1 MSRVGKLPITLPQG
15 VSASLQ
21 EQALTIKGPK
31 GTLTRTVHP
40 NVDVEIDAQSLRIK
54 RRDESNQSRALHG
67 LMRALINNMVLG
79 VSQGFIRTLEITG
92 VGYRVSVQ
100 NNVLNLVLGY
110 SHPVEFAL
118 PQGITASVERQNLI
132 RLEGIENELL
142 GQTAARIRALRAC
155 EPYKGKGIRY
165 SDERVFRKVG
175 KAGGKK

>member
-21 EQALTIKGPK
+21 GQALTIKGPR

-40 NVDVEIDAQSLRIK
+40 NVDVEIDLQVMRIK
-54 RRDESNQSRALHG
+54 RRDESNESRALHG
-67 LMRALINNMVLG
+67 LMRALVNNMVVG

-100 NNVLNLVLGY
+100 NNVLSLALGY
-110 SHPVEFAL
+110 SHPVDFAL
-118 PQGITASVERQNLI
+118 PQGITGSVERQNII

>member
-1 MSRVGKLPITLPQG
+1 MINQ
-15 VSASLQ
+15 
-21 EQALTIKGPK
+21 
-31 GTLTRTVHP
+31 TVL
-40 NVDVEIDAQSLRIK
+40 VK
-54 RRDESNQSRALHG
+54 RRDDSNQSRALHG
-67 LMRALINNMVLG
+67 LTRALVSNMVVG
-79 VSQGFIRTLEITG
+79 VSQGFIKTLEITG
-92 VGYRVSVQ
+92 VGYRVSLQ
-100 NNVLNLVLGY
+100 NNVLSLALGY

-132 RLEGIENELL
+132 RLEGVENEVL

>member
-21 EQALTIKGPK
+21 GQALTIKGPR

-40 NVDVEIDAQSLRIK
+40 NVDVEIESQSMRIK
-54 RRDESNQSRALHG
+54 RRDESNESRALHG
-67 LMRALINNMVLG
+67 LMRALINNMVVG
-79 VSQGFIRTLEITG
+79 VSQGFVRTLEITG

-100 NNVLNLVLGY
+100 NNVLSLALGY

-118 PQGITASVERQNLI
+118 PQGIAASVERQNLI